1 MSQASPAL
9 AEDLYP
15 EDTPPAQ
22 CYLRVGKVG
31 THAGTGFTLRCLACS
46 WSSRVPVCAIAI
58 RLAQADVGQQPVE
71 SALAVPADLPTPAQ
85 ITAAR
90 NYLHRIPDT
99 AQQDYAEEHLLWC
112 LMGRPEGC
120 GPRLRAYGL
129 SLAAGHHLQAT
140 VEAQLRLPAPPPP
153 RKRRRRR

>member
-9 AEDLYP
+9 AEDLST
-15 EDTPPAQ
+15 EDTAPTQ
-22 CYLRVGKVG
+22 CYLRTGPVS
-31 THAGTGFTLRCLACS
+31 TSAGTGFTLRCLACS
-46 WSSRVPVCAIAI
+46 WSCQAPVCAIAI
-58 RLAQADVGQQPVE
+58 RLPQVEGGQQPVE
-71 SALAVPADLPTPAQ
+71 SALPVPADLPTRGQ

-90 NYLHRIPDT
+90 NYVRRIPDT
-99 AQQDYAEEHLLWC
+99 AQQGYAEEYLLWC

-120 GPRLRAYGL
+120 GPRLRTYGL